1 MLSRKILIKDSEGK
15 PSATVTAF
23 ILGFLMVN
31 AKFLLGGLWGLVPI
45 TGVEYGAAIGAL
57 GAIYVL
63 RKQTS
68 KKEENKDG

>member
-1 MLSRKILIKDSEGK
+1 MITRKILIKDSKGE

-23 ILGFLMVN
+23 ILGFLVVN
-31 AKFLLGGLWGLVPI
+31 AKFLLGGKYGLTPI

-68 KKEENKDG
+68 KKEES